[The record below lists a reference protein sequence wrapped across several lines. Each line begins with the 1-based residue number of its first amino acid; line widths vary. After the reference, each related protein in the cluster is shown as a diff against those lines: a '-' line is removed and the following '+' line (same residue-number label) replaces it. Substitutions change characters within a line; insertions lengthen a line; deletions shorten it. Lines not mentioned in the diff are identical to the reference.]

1 VQSAEPDLLTSLE
14 EFVVAVLSSAHAEA
28 ADRLPESAL
37 TFSQAKVLLVVGA
50 AAEPLPINVI
60 ADRAGVSV
68 ATAGRHTDR
77 LVRRGLLSRDEC
89 STDRRVK
96 LIATAERGR
105 EVIAAHLEYRRDAL
119 RAFVRRLPEPVRAPL
134 RDALRAALDSG
145 AFATGTPTG
154 TPTGTLTGGPI
165 DSDTDRAVPSP
176 RSATTVPGD
185 LS

>member
-1 VQSAEPDLLTSLE
+1 MQSADPDPDLLASLE

-37 TFSQAKVLLVVGA
+37 TFSQAKVLLVVGTA
-50 AAEPLPINVI
+50 TGPLPINVV

-77 LVRRGLLSRDEC
+77 LVRLGLLSRDEC

-96 LIATAERGR
+96 LITTAERGR

-119 RAFVRRLPEPVRAPL
+119 RAFVRRLPDAVREPL
-134 RDALRAALDSG
+134 HTALRAALDSG
-145 AFATGTPTG
+145 AFATDSPT
-154 TPTGTLTGGPI
+154 
-165 DSDTDRAVPSP
+165 DNSVPSP
-176 RSATTVPGD
+176 RSALTVPGD
-185 LS
+185 SS